1 MMVVERLDTQF
12 HKPTNQNSMEVSK
25 VVKSNEGLAQLL
37 VVKLLYKS
45 LRLSVSQ
52 FVTLL

>member
-12 HKPTNQNSMEVSK
+12 HKPTNQNNSMEVPK

-45 LRLSVSQ
+45 L
-52 FVTLL
+52 